1 MPTTPD
7 RGRLLS
13 LELQPRNSTGVVH
26 SGDNLPAEAVA
37 TAVRLAGAV
46 HDDGPDEVG
55 AILRHLTPQQL
66 RALAVTLAA
75 MVPVEY
81 TPVELLAWNDHRYA
95 RPAAAPAPDRQPPLF
110 PAVMVTRE
118 LRPHGTHAA
127 FVRHRTNK
135 EEPCEACWHGER
147 EYQRNRKRQV
157 RSAARLTTT
166 DEEATVA

>member
-7 RGRLLS
+7 RGRLLPAES
-13 LELQPRNSTGVVH
+13 HRSSYSTGFSH
-26 SGDNLPAEAVA
+26 SGDNLPTEAVA

-46 HDDGPDEVG
+46 HDDGPDEVA
-55 AILRHLTPQQL
+55 AILRHLKPQDL
-66 RALAVTLAA
+66 RAVVVTLAA

-81 TPVELLAWNDHRYA
+81 TPVELLAWNDNRYTQ
-95 RPAAAPAPDRQPPLF
+95 RAAAPAPDRQPPLF

-127 FVRHRTNK
+127 FVRHRNNS

-147 EYQRNRKRQV
+147 EYQRNRKRHI
-157 RSAARLTTT
+157 RSAAS
-166 DEEATVA
+166 